1 MNSKTLIQITLATLI
16 LIIIALI
23 YRHYFFQKRVEI
35 LDKKKEITLDEN
47 KKRNLPVNI
56 VKNIIYESRDE
67 KGNVYT
73 IKSEYGEFNDAVND
87 IILMTKVHAII
98 KLNDGSFMTLRSEN
112 AKYNIVNYDTNFF
125 NEVKMYYLDHEVE
138 ANNIDV
144 YFKDSKL
151 EAFNNLVYRN
161 LDLSLIAD
169 KVEVNL
175 IEKSSKIFMFDDDKI
190 KVIKKIN

>member
-1 MNSKTLIQITLATLI
+1 MG
-16 LIIIALI
+16 
-23 YRHYFFQKRVEI
+23 YF
-35 LDKKKEITLDEN
+35 
-47 KKRNLPVNI
+47 
-56 VKNIIYESRDE
+56 
-67 KGNVYT
+67 
-73 IKSEYGEFNDAVND
+73 
-87 IILMTKVHAII
+87 